1 MWKWFILLWLSQWR
15 TLSSEPLISEN
26 IRESRQLNF
35 AECCPCHESQTSADY
50 DAMEAATTL
59 DSCPCQSALDSES
72 APSIFIP
79 TVRAVEPFMRS
90 SEVKT
95 PKPLLKP
102 EVGLASSVLETLQE
116 VTDQEYQ
123 EALVRDATRTALNDR
138 EENLLEP
145 EMDNI
150 PRNIVNIILQPKD
163 GHTIDDV
170 MPEASHVQETRCV
183 HPPLSRANS
192 FDQMR
197 LKPRNN
203 LLGKAFPSS
212 TVKSG
217 KKYFDMA
224 NSASDIQEHKMP
236 LKSNIIEDLKL
247 KSDLLK
253 MKLFSNVKNSL
264 KDNSNTLN
272 QFDKQSKNKN
282 SNESH
287 TKRIPNYK
295 FGSLLDYL
303 KTSKQKNNLPLKET
317 NKKSEDISSSPS
329 NPQNYYFRNNENIH
343 QLYEND
349 KSLLHAE
356 DLIKENPNSRE
367 KYLNDKFIE
376 TQKSVIKD
384 NEKNNCDVNLS
395 NANNF
400 KETTYIKSDESMD
413 AETSP
418 TELNTSVVDI
428 SIKKLSSK
436 EKYFNE
442 DRKSDMYPS
451 TTFNNNMQ
459 NQISVKETVP
469 GDYDVEE
476 NKNKNEF
483 MTKNGENDE
492 FEYESSDGHS
502 CDADEAGSSDVF
514 EIANIPQT
522 KEKNSVD
529 NVNDF
534 DIHEQKLLNTATLS
548 LTTTEKS
555 FVNYDIFKSNDN
567 KIFPNIKTDVLKT
580 LEKIKNANIKIQDK
594 LRLNAQNVQNF
605 DVINNSST
613 EIEPSTFKISKND
626 TEENYTNKSNNINT
640 QDLQEMSD
648 RILNLSLANEKLV
661 EPLVSDST
669 VSINNNTNV
678 DMDNEISPSES
689 KNTIISTNNINKMK
703 NPTYS
708 SSNSL
713 LKSSDNIENIVET
726 FHEIDKNQDKI
737 NTDVIDSTST
747 KNLCENITPKFPNNN
762 EVSSSNDQEKEMMS
776 QASSPFVNSV
786 RHTNRD
792 FVVQPESN
800 LNVKGFLDNLKSSL
814 SDIFNNDENINA
826 NKGGDNNNNNSNKN
840 SIYLEKPEQNNL
852 NRSPFSLNEP
862 KNIDTVKSYS
872 QTRTRDNISNWDKNN
887 RLQSYK
893 ARVPSPDSLNLK
905 TVPSLSNR
913 KQDISQGPLKDD
925 AEVRSASTIFQYP
938 VEIPSSSRL
947 KIPTNNGK
955 KNYDSVFNL
964 QKTQDILPATES
976 LNTFSENFKSRTD
989 DALRNIKES
998 IDDLRRSHITNQNN
1012 LVGEP
1017 QTRQNIFRANIQ
1029 PNDLEKKLQNF
1040 NSDLKDRLLQVS
1052 QRIPDILH
1060 FDDKSA
1066 LHAKNKLT
1074 NLNNR
1079 MKSNS
1084 KYKPQVKSNDLPK
1097 SRTNLALKPYTSQSI
1112 LGSSKKGT
1120 SKSSLNL
1127 SPNILNANLRKFED
1141 SLHLGHKIESKSPL
1155 RKEIKRKPLKENKVT
1170 FSFTTSRPEITKLR
1184 PNQKIYNKLTP
1195 ETLRSLIKL
1204 PKTSYKTPLQ
1214 NGLEPKSKLKPDE
1227 LKHAASNQFTS
1238 HIAPDW
1244 KLDNSKTAA
1253 FSSLEESVS
1262 DLCDD
1267 NTNPKNSGFYLKNV
1281 PESNEPK
1288 NVLLSKMRDAVKA
1301 KNMPSGSDLN
1311 KKFLYNSS
1319 NNLKSIALPDAKQSA
1334 SNNINTATPSFT
1346 DRPLKENV
1354 SYKCK
1359 MICFEDNEDSK

>member
-1 MWKWFILLWLSQWR
+1 MFSYAYMVSADKWSTEKSAI
-15 TLSSEPLISEN
+15 LSSEPLISEN

-59 DSCPCQSALDSES
+59 DRCPCQSALDSES

-79 TVRAVEPFMRS
+79 TVRAVEPMRS

-95 PKPLLKP
+95 LKPLLKP
-102 EVGLASSVLETLQE
+102 EIGLASSVLETLQE

-145 EMDNI
+145 EMDNT

-203 LLGKAFPSS
+203 VLGKAFPSS
-212 TVKSG
+212 TVKSD

-224 NSASDIQEHKMP
+224 NSASNIQEHKMP

-264 KDNSNTLN
+264 KDTFSNSNTLN

-303 KTSKQKNNLPLKET
+303 KTSKQKNYLPTILKET
-317 NKKSEDISSSPS
+317 DKKPEDISFSPS

-343 QLYEND
+343 HLSEND

-356 DLIKENPNSRE
+356 NLTKENQNSRE

-376 TQKSVIKD
+376 TQKSVIND
-384 NEKNNCDVNLS
+384 NEKNDCDVNLS
-395 NANNF
+395 NAKNF

-418 TELNTSVVDI
+418 TELNTSVVDKP
-428 SIKKLSSK
+428 IKKLSSK

-442 DRKSDMYPS
+442 DRKSDIYHS

-469 GDYDVEE
+469 GNYDVEE
-476 NKNKNEF
+476 NKEKNEF

-492 FEYESSDGHS
+492 FEYESSDKHL

-522 KEKNSVD
+522 KEKNSVN

-534 DIHEQKLLNTATLS
+534 GIHEQKLLNTATLS

-567 KIFPNIKTDVLKT
+567 KIFPNIKADVLKT

-594 LRLNAQNVQNF
+594 LRLNAQNVQNL

-613 EIEPSTFKISKND
+613 EIEPSTFKICKND

-648 RILNLSLANEKLV
+648 RILNLSLSNEKLV

-689 KNTIISTNNINKMK
+689 KNTIISTNNLNKMK
-703 NPTYS
+703 NPTFYLS
-708 SSNSL
+708 DSL

-737 NTDVIDSTST
+737 NNDAIDSTST

-792 FVVQPESN
+792 FIVQPESN
-800 LNVKGFLDNLKSSL
+800 LNVKGFLDNLKS
-814 SDIFNNDENINA
+814 
-826 NKGGDNNNNNSNKN
+826 
-840 SIYLEKPEQNNL
+840 
-852 NRSPFSLNEP
+852 PFSFIEP

-872 QTRTRDNISNWDKNN
+872 QTRTRDNLSNWDKNT

-913 KQDISQGPLKDD
+913 KQDTSQGPFKDD

-947 KIPTNNGK
+947 KIPTINGK
-955 KNYDSVFNL
+955 NNYDSVFNL
-964 QKTQDILPATES
+964 QKTQDILPVTES

-1017 QTRQNIFRANIQ
+1017 QTRQNIFRTNIQ

-1040 NSDLKDRLLQVS
+1040 NSDLKDRLLRMS

-1060 FDDKSA
+1060 FDDNSA
-1066 LHAKNKLT
+1066 LQAKNKFT

-1097 SRTNLALKPYTSQSI
+1097 SRTNLALKPFTSQSI

-1120 SKSSLNL
+1120 SKSNLNL
-1127 SPNILNANLRKFED
+1127 SPNILSANLRKFED
-1141 SLHLGHKIESKSPL
+1141 SLHLGHKIENKSPL
-1155 RKEIKRKPLKENKVT
+1155 RKEMKRKPLKENKVT

-1184 PNQKIYNKLTP
+1184 PNQKIYNKPTP

-1214 NGLEPKSKLKPDE
+1214 KSLEPKSKLKPDE
-1227 LKHAASNQFTS
+1227 PKHAASNQFTS

-1244 KLDNSKTAA
+1244 KLGNSKTAT

-1281 PESNEPK
+1281 PESNETK
-1288 NVLLSKMRDAVKA
+1288 NVLLSKMRDAVKG

-1334 SNNINTATPSFT
+1334 SNNINIATPSFT